1 MILQAL
7 ARYYEILAED
17 PDTDIAPPLY
27 NKVWVSYALNLSL
40 DGDLLDIF
48 PLVTQVKR
56 GDRIEENPVRM
67 IVPEQIKRS
76 GRRPPANFLCDN
88 SAYMLGISEKDKDD
102 PEYSNIRFNMF
113 REYHLNLLG
122 NMECPEAKAVV
133 NFLKK
138 SESSHAKK
146 HPVLS
151 RYIDELTQGNN
162 LVFNLD
168 GVGYVHENLEIKKVW
183 EMYRTGKSGYYTGQC
198 LVTGERESIA
208 RLHPSIKGIRGSNST
223 GATLVGFNDQ
233 AYESYNRVKGQGLN
247 APTSEKAVFAY
258 TTALNYLL
266 SSENP
271 NPKFTIGDTT
281 VVYWAESPDKTYESV
296 FLSLMNPNEIDSDQ
310 GKGSSGNHRAG
321 RRMKEISDKIK
332 SGSPIDKEYLLSGLD
347 LDENTRFYV
356 LGLAPNAA
364 RVSVRFFHVTLF
376 SKFINQILAHYRDMS
391 IAQDHDQNRR
401 YSVYTI
407 LQETVSKKIS
417 DKTPSPLMAGAV
429 FHSILDGSPY
439 PVALF
444 YALINRIRADIDD
457 PKLRVQKINA
467 VRAGL
472 IKAYLIR
479 KYRNQNLPKIQEVLV
494 MNLNE
499 ESTNKAYLL
508 GRLFAIMEKAQQ
520 DAAAPSKLNAT
531 IKDRYF
537 TAACASPVSVFP
549 ILLRLS
555 QHHISKAK
563 YGYVSDHQI
572 EKIMNLISM
581 DDQPIPKHLSLDE
594 QGIFVLGYYHQ
605 RQALYT
611 KKENN
616 QIETEI

>member
-1 MILQAL
+1 MLLQAL

-17 PDTDIAPPLY
+17 PNTDIAPPLY

-56 GDRIEENPVRM
+56 GDRIEEKPVRM

-88 SAYMLGISEKDKDD
+88 SAYVLGISEKDKDD
-102 PEYSNIRFNMF
+102 PEYSSIRFNMF
-113 REYHLNLLG
+113 REYHLNFLE
-122 NMECPEAKAVV
+122 NVECHEAKALVK
-133 NFLKK
+133 FLKK
-138 SESSHAKK
+138 YEPSHVKK

-151 RYIDELTQGNN
+151 RYIDELVQGKN
-162 LVFNLD
+162 LIFNLD
-168 GVGYVHENLEIKKVW
+168 GVGYVHENPEIKQVW
-183 EMYRTGKSGYYTGQC
+183 EKYRTGKSGYYTGQC
-198 LVTGERESIA
+198 LVTGERGSIA
-208 RLHPSIKGIRGSNST
+208 RLHPSIKGIRGSNSM

-271 NPKFTIGDTT
+271 NPKFNIGDTT

-296 FLSLMNPNEIDSDQ
+296 FLSLMNPNEIDSVQ
-310 GKGSSGNHRAG
+310 GKGSGGNHRAG

-332 SGSPIDKEYLLSGLD
+332 RGSPIDKEYLLSGLD
-347 LDENTRFYV
+347 LDENTHFYV

-364 RVSVRFFHVTLF
+364 RASVRFFHVDLF
-376 SKFINQILAHYRDMS
+376 SKLINQILMHYEDMK
-391 IAQDHDQNRR
+391 IVHDNEQNRR
-401 YSVYTI
+401 YSVYAI
-407 LQETVSKKIS
+407 LQETVSKKS
-417 DKTPSPLMAGAV
+417 SVKTPSPLMAGAV
-429 FHSILDGSPY
+429 FHSILNGSPY
-439 PVALF
+439 PAALF
-444 YALINRIRADIDD
+444 YALINRIRADTDD
-457 PKLRVQKINA
+457 SKLHIQKINA

-472 IKAYLIR
+472 IKAYLLR
-479 KYRNQNLPKIQEVLV
+479 KYRYQKIPEIQEVLA

-499 ESTNKAYLL
+499 KSTNKAYLL
-508 GRLFAIMEKAQQ
+508 GRLFAVLEKAQQ

-537 TAACASPVSVFP
+537 TAACASPASVFP

-563 YGYVSDHQI
+563 YGYVSDRHI
-572 EKIMNLISM
+572 EKIMNLVSM

-616 QIETEI
+616 QIEAEI

>member
-1 MILQAL
+1 MVLQAL
-7 ARYYEILAED
+7 TRYYEILAAD

-88 SAYMLGISEKDKDD
+88 SAYVLGIPEKDKKD
-102 PEYSNIRFNMF
+102 PNYSKIRSSMF
-113 REYHLNLLG
+113 REYHLRMLENV
-122 NMECPEAKAVV
+122 ECPEARALIQ
-133 NFLKK
+133 FLKNFDF
-138 SESSHAKK
+138 SRAKEN
-146 HPVLS
+146 PVLS
-151 RYIDELTQGNN
+151 NHLDELLHGKNI
-162 LVFNLD
+162 VFNVD
-168 GVGYVHENLEIKKVW
+168 AIGYVHENLEIKKVW
-183 EMYRTGKSGYYTGQC
+183 ENFRTGQSDYYIGQC
-198 LVTGERESIA
+198 LVTGEVEPIA
-208 RLHPSIKGIRGSNST
+208 RLHPNIKGISGSKTS
-223 GATLVGFNDQ
+223 GATLVGFNDPS
-233 AYESYNRVKGQGLN
+233 YESYNRNKGLN

-296 FLSLMNPNEIDSDQ
+296 FLSLINPNEIDSGQ
-310 GKGSSGNHRAG
+310 GKGGSGNHRAG

-332 SGSPIDKEYLLSGLD
+332 SGSPIDKEYLLSGLNKD
-347 LDENTRFYV
+347 TRFYI
-356 LGLAPNAA
+356 LGLAPNKA
-364 RVSVRFFHVTLF
+364 RASVRFFYTDSF
-376 SKFINQILAHYRDMS
+376 SKFVDGITAHYDDMS
-391 IAQDHDQNRR
+391 IVNQYEHLKR
-401 YSVYTI
+401 YSVSSI
-407 LQETVSKKIS
+407 LEETVLKKSK
-417 DKTPSPLMAGAV
+417 DKKSSPLMSGAL
-429 FHSILDGSPY
+429 FRSILNDTPY
-439 PVALF
+439 PAALF
-444 YALINRIRADIDD
+444 YALINRIRADSDD
-457 PKLRVQKINA
+457 PQKRIYKINA
-467 VRAGL
+467 VRAGM
-472 IKAYLIR
+472 IKAYLLR
-479 KYRNQNLPKIQEVLV
+479 KYHFQKKPEIQEVLV

-499 ESTNKAYLL
+499 KSTNKAYLL
-508 GRLFAIMEKAQQ
+508 GRLFAVLEKAQQ
-520 DAAAPSKLNAT
+520 DAAAPAKLNAT
-531 IKDRYF
+531 IRDRYF
-537 TAACASPVSVFP
+537 TAACASPASVFP

-563 YGYVSDHQI
+563 YGYVNDRSI
-572 EKIMNLISM
+572 EEIMNLVSM

-605 RQALYT
+605 RQALFS

-616 QIETEI
+616 QIEAEI

>member
-27 NKVWVSYALNLSL
+27 NKVWVSYALNISL

-56 GDRIEENPVRM
+56 GDRIEENPVRL

-122 NMECPEAKAVV
+122 DVECPEAKAVV
-133 NFLKK
+133 HFLKK
-138 SESSHAKK
+138 FDSSHAKE

-151 RYIDELTQGNN
+151 RHLTELLQGKNI
-162 LVFNLD
+162 VFNLD
-168 GVGYVHENLEIKKVW
+168 GVGYVHKNPEIKKVW
-183 EMYRTGKSGYYTGQC
+183 EKYRAEKSGYYTGQC
-198 LVTGERESIA
+198 LVTGEIEPIA
-208 RLHPSIKGIRGSNST
+208 RLHPSIKGIRGANSM

-233 AYESYNRVKGQGLN
+233 AYESYNKGQGLN

-296 FLSLMNPNEIDSDQ
+296 FLSLMNPNEIDSGQ
-310 GKGSSGNHRAG
+310 GKGSGGNHRAG

-347 LDENTRFYV
+347 ENTRFYV

-364 RVSVRFFHVTLF
+364 RVSVRFFHVDLF
-376 SKFINQILAHYRDMS
+376 SKFINQILAHYEDMG
-391 IAQDHDQNRR
+391 IVHDYEQNRR
-401 YSVYTI
+401 YSVYAI
-407 LQETVSKKIS
+407 LQETVSKKS
-417 DKTPSPLMAGAV
+417 SVKTPSPLMAGAV
-429 FHSILDGSPY
+429 FRSILNGSPY
-439 PVALF
+439 PAALF
-444 YALINRIRADIDD
+444 YALINRIRADTDD
-457 PKLRVQKINA
+457 SKLHIQKINA

-472 IKAYLIR
+472 IKAYLLR
-479 KYRNQNLPKIQEVLV
+479 KYRYQKIPEIQEVLA

-499 ESTNKAYLL
+499 KSTNKAYLL
-508 GRLFAIMEKAQQ
+508 GRLFSVLEKAQQ

-537 TAACASPVSVFP
+537 TAACASPASVFS

-563 YGYVSDHQI
+563 YGYVSDRQI
-572 EKIMNLISM
+572 EEIMNLVSM

-616 QIETEI
+616 QIETEL